1 MKHLIIL
8 LSFSFFNCASQ
19 QKVMKNNYRIEY
31 KAQTRGALYE
41 ILVEGNLLSFKS
53 YNDSKTIVLTE
64 EQVNAIT
71 NEINNINLKAIN
83 DLEAPTTKRFT
94 DGVMI
99 AYFKINRAE
108 NSYKS
113 SEFDH
118 EYPPKELQTL
128 FKILISYLN

>member
-19 QKVMKNNYRIEY
+19 QKVMKNNYKIEY

-53 YNDSKTIVLTE
+53 YNDSKTIVLTK
-64 EQVNAIT
+64 EQIRALT

>member
-19 QKVMKNNYRIEY
+19 QKVIKNNYRIEY

-53 YNDSKTIVLTE
+53 YNDSKTIVLTK
-64 EQVNAIT
+64 EQIQALT

-118 EYPPKELQTL
+118 EYAPKELQTL

>member
-19 QKVMKNNYRIEY
+19 QKVMKNNYKIEY

-41 ILVEGNLLSFKS
+41 ILVKDNLLSFKS
-53 YNDSKTIVLTE
+53 YNDSKTIVLTK
-64 EQVNAIT
+64 EQVRQLT

-99 AYFKINRAE
+99 AYFKINKAE

-118 EYPPKELQTL
+118 EYPPKELKQL
-128 FKILISYLN
+128 FNILISYLN

>member
-1 MKHLIIL
+1 
-8 LSFSFFNCASQ
+8 
-19 QKVMKNNYRIEY
+19 MKNIYKIEY

-53 YNDSKTIVLTE
+53 YNDSKTIVLTK
-64 EQVNAIT
+64 EQVRQLT

-99 AYFKINRAE
+99 AYFKINKEE

-128 FKILISYLN
+128 FKILKKYINKKGWANAQPFLYLNVLLVW

>member
-53 YNDSKTIVLTE
+53 YNDSKTIVLTK
-64 EQVNAIT
+64 EQVRQLT
-71 NEINNINLKAIN
+71 NEINNINLKSIN
-83 DLEAPTTKRFT
+83 DIEVPTTKRFT
-94 DGVMI
+94 DGAMI
-99 AYFKINRAE
+99 AYFKINKAE

-118 EYPPKELQTL
+118 
-128 FKILISYLN
+128 

>member
-19 QKVMKNNYRIEY
+19 QKVIKNNYRIEY

-53 YNDSKTIVLTE
+53 YNDSKTIVLTK
-64 EQVNAIT
+64 EQIKALT

-94 DGVMI
+94 DGVMM

>member
-19 QKVMKNNYRIEY
+19 QKVMKNNYKIEY

-53 YNDSKTIVLTE
+53 YNDSKTIVLTK
-64 EQVNAIT
+64 EQVRQLT
-71 NEINNINLKAIN
+71 NEINNINLNAIN
-83 DLEAPTTKRFT
+83 DLEAPTSKRFT
-94 DGVMI
+94 DGAMI

-118 EYPPKELQTL
+118 EYPSKELQTL

>member
-53 YNDSKTIVLTE
+53 YNESKTIVLTK
-64 EQVNAIT
+64 EQVRQLT

-83 DLEAPTTKRFT
+83 DIEVPTTKRFT
-94 DGVMI
+94 DGAMI
-99 AYFKINRAE
+99 AYFKINKAE

-118 EYPPKELQTL
+118 
-128 FKILISYLN
+128 

>member
-53 YNDSKTIVLTE
+53 YNDSKTIVLTK
-64 EQVNAIT
+64 EQIKALT

-83 DLEAPTTKRFT
+83 DIEAPTSKRFT

>member
-1 MKHLIIL
+1 
-8 LSFSFFNCASQ
+8 
-19 QKVMKNNYRIEY
+19 MKNNYKIEY

-41 ILVEGNLLSFKS
+41 ILVEDNLLSFKS

-64 EQVNAIT
+64 EQVKALT
-71 NEINNINLKAIN
+71 NEINNINLKDIN

-128 FKILISYLN
+128 FNILISYLN

>member
-1 MKHLIIL
+1 
-8 LSFSFFNCASQ
+8 
-19 QKVMKNNYRIEY
+19 MKNNYKIEY

-41 ILVEGNLLSFKS
+41 ILVKDNLLSFKS

-64 EQVNAIT
+64 EQVKALT

>member
-19 QKVMKNNYRIEY
+19 QKVMKNNYKIEY

-53 YNDSKTIVLTE
+53 YNDSKTIVLTK
-64 EQVNAIT
+64 EQIKALT

>member
-19 QKVMKNNYRIEY
+19 QKVMKNNYKIEY

-41 ILVEGNLLSFKS
+41 ILVKDNLLSFKS
-53 YNDSKTIVLTE
+53 YNDSKTIVLTK
-64 EQVNAIT
+64 EQVRQLT

-99 AYFKINRAE
+99 AYFKINKAE

>member
-53 YNDSKTIVLTE
+53 YNDSKTIVLTK
-64 EQVNAIT
+64 EQIKALT